1 MAITVTI
8 SGQTAAQGTE
18 MGIQMG
24 KFLHPGTNATKP
36 EVEAWLRG
44 VLLSAVRDQQKGAL
58 VAAVATPPDF
68 DTV

>member
-8 SGQTAAQGTE
+8 SGQTAGQGTE

-24 KFLHPGTNATKP
+24 KALHPGTVATKA

-44 VLLSAVRDQQKGAL
+44 ILLAEVRNQQKNAL
-58 VAAVATPPDF
+58 FAAVATPPDF

>member
-8 SGQTAAQGTE
+8 SGQTAGQGTVMATE
-18 MGIQMG
+18 WG
-24 KFLHPGTNATKP
+24 KFLHPGTPATKA
-36 EVEAWLRG
+36 EVEAYLRNILLG
-44 VLLSAVRDQQKGAL
+44 VVRDSQKNAA